1 MIQENKRKETGK
13 AGKFIMNSVSFLFF
27 KSSNRILRQI
37 LLITS
42 ISLIPL
48 SVSVKA
54 QELEGYMYLYGEVGA
69 DYISDVDI
77 PSLNKRGGNIAF
89 SLGTF
94 DILAKISYGKA
105 EGLIEIVMVSPSQ
118 LIFEV
123 PIWNILWFERYYVGY
138 NFHELFSLR
147 IGGTYGAMGYLS
159 RNWHRAYYLMPIIR
173 RPVITNAEDEGG
185 ILPLYATGIEASGET
200 SIGEFKP
207 GYIFQVVNGNY
218 HFGSNDVLDYD
229 REKTFLGK
237 IYIRRYLEEI
247 GISLGYDPFYIP
259 TEDGG
264 SIYVQNFIVG
274 LNLSYVKLDGLIGL
288 AEGFIIRDLQS
299 KTQGGGGFLILS
311 YPILHI
317 EDFEFRPFLQ
327 FGFMDW
333 QDGNPF
339 FEELNKG
346 AEEVRKKWVN
356 IGPGTV
362 KHLEYAGGI
371 RIGITP
377 YFALK
382 IGFNYYDIKNE
393 KDLYYISVK
402 AGWGIPVFQK

>member
-1 MIQENKRKETGK
+1 
-13 AGKFIMNSVSFLFF
+13 MNSFSFLFF

-54 QELEGYMYLYGEVGA
+54 EELKGYMYLYGEVGA

-89 SLGTF
+89 SLGQF

-105 EGLIEIVMVSPSQ
+105 EGLIEIPMISTVE
-118 LIFEV
+118 L
-123 PIWNILWFERYYVGY
+123 PIWMNLWFERYYVGY
-138 NFHELFSLR
+138 NFHELFSLK
-147 IGGTYGAMGYLS
+147 IGGTYGAMGYLT
-159 RNWHRAYYLMPIIR
+159 RNWHRGFYLMPIIR
-173 RPVITNAEDEGG
+173 RPIVTNAEDEGG
-185 ILPLYATGIEASGET
+185 ILPLYATGIEASGEA
-200 SIGEFKP
+200 SIGEFRP
-207 GYIFQVVNGNY
+207 GYIFQVINGNY
-218 HFGSNDVLDYD
+218 HFGSDDFLDYD

-237 IYIRRYLEEI
+237 IYIRRYEEEI
-247 GISLGYDPFYIP
+247 GISLGYDPFRIP

-264 SIYVQNFIVG
+264 SIYVQNFIAG
-274 LNLSYVKLDGLIGL
+274 LNLSYIKLDGLIGL
-288 AEGFIIRDLQS
+288 AEGFIIGDRRS
-299 KTQGGGGFLILS
+299 KTLGGGGFLILS
-311 YPILHI
+311 YRILDI
-317 EDFEFRPFLQ
+317 GDFDFRPFLQ

-339 FEELNKG
+339 FEELNKK
-346 AEEVRKKWVN
+346 AWYVRKNYVYM
-356 IGPGTV
+356 GPGTV

-402 AGWGIPVFQK
+402 AGWGIPVFER

>member
-1 MIQENKRKETGK
+1 MSQENKRKETGK
-13 AGKFIMNSVSFLFF
+13 AGRFIMNSVSFLFF
-27 KSSNRILRQI
+27 KSSNLRQI

-42 ISLIPL
+42 ILLIPL
-48 SVSVKA
+48 FVSVNA

-77 PSLNKRGGNIAF
+77 PNLNKRGGNIAF

-105 EGLIEIVMVSPSQ
+105 EGLIEIPMTSTLQSG
-118 LIFEV
+118 LEV
-123 PIWNILWFERYYVGY
+123 PIWNALWFERYYVGY
-138 NFHELFSLR
+138 NFHESFSLK

-159 RNWHRAYYLMPIIR
+159 RNWHRAYYLMPTIR
-173 RPVITNAEDEGG
+173 RPIITNAEDEGG

-200 SIGEFKP
+200 SIGEFRP
-207 GYIFQVVNGNY
+207 GYIFQVINGNY
-218 HFGSNDVLDYD
+218 HFGSDDFIDYD

-247 GISLGYDPFYIP
+247 GISLGYDPFRIP

-264 SIYVQNFIVG
+264 SIYVQNFIAG

-339 FEELNKG
+339 FEELNKK
-346 AEEVRKKWVN
+346 AEEIRKKWVN
-356 IGPGTV
+356 VGPGTV

-377 YFALK
+377 NFAFK

-402 AGWGIPVFQK
+402 AGWGIPVFQR

>member
-1 MIQENKRKETGK
+1 MSQENKRKETGK
-13 AGKFIMNSVSFLFF
+13 AGKFVMNSVSFLFF
-27 KSSNRILRQI
+27 KSSKRILRQI

-69 DYISDVDI
+69 DYISDVEI

-105 EGLIEIVMVSPSQ
+105 EGLIEIPMTSTLQSG
-118 LIFEV
+118 LEV
-123 PIWNILWFERYYVGY
+123 PIWNTLWFERYYVGY
-138 NFHELFSLR
+138 NFHESLSLK

-159 RNWHRAYYLMPIIR
+159 RNWHRAFYLMPTIR
-173 RPVITNAEDEGG
+173 RPIITNAEDEGG

-207 GYIFQVVNGNY
+207 GYIFQVINGNY
-218 HFGSNDVLDYD
+218 HFGSDDFIDYD

-247 GISLGYDPFYIP
+247 GISLGYDPFRIP

-264 SIYVQNFIVG
+264 SIYVQNFIGG

-311 YPILHI
+311 YPILNI

-346 AEEVRKKWVN
+346 AEEVRKKLVN

-377 YFALK
+377 NFALK

>member
-1 MIQENKRKETGK
+1 
-13 AGKFIMNSVSFLFF
+13 MNSVSFLFF

-37 LLITS
+37 LLIIS
-42 ISLIPL
+42 ISLITL

-54 QELEGYMYLYGEVGA
+54 EDLKGYMYLYGEVGA
-69 DYISDVDI
+69 DYISDVEI
-77 PSLNKRGGNIAF
+77 PSLNKRGGNIVF
-89 SLGTF
+89 NLGQF
-94 DILAKISYGKA
+94 DILASISYGKV
-105 EGLIEIVMVSPSQ
+105 EGLVEILMFSPSQ
-118 LIFEV
+118 LGFEV

-138 NFHELFSLR
+138 NFHKLFSLR

-159 RNWHRAYYLMPIIR
+159 RNWHRAFYLMPTIR
-173 RPVITNAEDEGG
+173 RPIVANAEDEGG
-185 ILPLYATGIEASGET
+185 VLPLYATGIEANGET
-200 SIGEFKP
+200 SIGEFRP
-207 GYIFQVVNGNY
+207 GYIFQVINGNY
-218 HFGSNDVLDYD
+218 HFGSDDVLDYD

-237 IYIRRYLEEI
+237 IYIRRYEEEI
-247 GISLGYDPFYIP
+247 GISLGYDPFTIP

-264 SIYVQNFIVG
+264 SKYVQNFIAG
-274 LNLSYVKLDGLIGL
+274 LNLSYIKLDGLIGL

-311 YPILHI
+311 YRILDI
-317 EDFEFRPFLQ
+317 GDFDFRPFLQ

-339 FEELNKG
+339 FEERNKI
-346 AEEVRKKWVN
+346 AWDARKSLPYV
-356 IGPGTV
+356 GPGTV

-377 YFALK
+377 YFAFK

-393 KDLYYISVK
+393 KDLYFISVR
-402 AGWGIPVFQK
+402 AGWGIPVFER